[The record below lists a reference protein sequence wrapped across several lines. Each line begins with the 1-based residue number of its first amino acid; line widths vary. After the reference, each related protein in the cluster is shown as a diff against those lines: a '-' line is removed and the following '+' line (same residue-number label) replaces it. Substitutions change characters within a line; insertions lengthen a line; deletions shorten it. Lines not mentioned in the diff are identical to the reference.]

1 MGKSTIAD
9 KSTQKKQFDKALSK
23 LPKKRKAIDVKKYF
37 GKIDF
42 GMDGLEY
49 QLKIRDEWQ

>member
-9 KSTQKKQFDKALSK
+9 KNSKKELLDKALSK

-42 GMDGLEY
+42 GVSGLEY
-49 QLKIRDEWQ
+49 QLKVRDEWR